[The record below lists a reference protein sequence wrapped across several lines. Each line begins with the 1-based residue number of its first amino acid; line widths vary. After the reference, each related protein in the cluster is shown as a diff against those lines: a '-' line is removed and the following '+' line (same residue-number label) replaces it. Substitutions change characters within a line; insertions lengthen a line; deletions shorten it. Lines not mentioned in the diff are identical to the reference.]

1 MKSSVF
7 NDVCG
12 CFVIECAAIS
22 NLYLSRPVTIMIF
35 SSNTSEGMEELQER
49 LALLETQKDDERRVE
64 SQTAEN
70 ATELVDIHLELM
82 EIRQDV
88 DELKM
93 KADTVE
99 RGELVDTV
107 KNDVLEYMRIRLW
120 GDD

>member
-1 MKSSVF
+1 MSQIWVVLAKMKER
-7 NDVCG
+7 DVRMDAL
-12 CFVIECAAIS
+12 E
-22 NLYLSRPVTIMIF
+22 NENRRLKQ
-35 SSNTSEGMEELQER
+35 GMEELQER

-70 ATELVDIHLELM
+70 AAELVNIDLELM

-93 KADTVE
+93 KADAVE

-120 GDD
+120 GDG